1 MREAARRSFLDRLPP
16 VEQATVLRT
25 VEVSGPGPR
34 DPDWLIAEAAA
45 AAADRI
51 SAVGSSPS
59 VFAAHRDEAQ
69 IAAAAVK
76 GVNSALSASALDAVL
91 RAASPRL
98 DAAVARFEAAR
109 SWLHV
114 MYATMFAVIIVA
126 AFALGEYR
134 YVHDAAFS
142 DGYRAANRS
151 CPKHN
156 APHNLDL
163 KALS

>member
-1 MREAARRSFLDRLPP
+1 VSRLLDAEAARRSFLDRLPP

-34 DPDWLIAEAAA
+34 DPDWLIAEASA

-51 SAVGSSPS
+51 SAVVAALASSPLI
-59 VFAAHRDEAQ
+59 VDEAQ

-91 RAASPRL
+91 TAAYPRI
-98 DAAVARFEAAR
+98 DAAVAGFEAAR
-109 SWLHV
+109 SWLDV
-114 MYATMFAVIIVA
+114 MYATMFAVVILA
-126 AFALGEYR
+126 AFALGEFR

-142 DGYRAANRS
+142 DGYRAAFTHPRNTNIHR
-151 CPKHN
+151 P
-156 APHNLDL
+156 
-163 KALS
+163 